1 MKEIEAL
8 NKDVVGASLKLD
20 ITKMTPA
27 FKVIDGGARK
37 NAESFKVLNT
47 ELAQT
52 EKSYVSLAKAADKIA
67 MNSDE
72 RRQKMIAE
80 SNALVAQ
87 RKAQAELL
95 AAKTA
100 ALNKTNQI
108 VDEKLKAQQAIVKKR
123 SDAIE
128 QQELEHQKRMQVL
141 QNRVIS
147 TSATSAK
154 STGTDDTTRERVL
167 QAEHRMRRQLEIE
180 ERSNVQRVT
189 SDRERSL
196 QYEQRVRREIARQE
210 VMQAEQLRRLNNQ
223 GMLNRSSQYMLSQTM
238 YSAVVRGGNEAIA
251 VLKNFEYELV
261 NVKRVM
267 GDTADVAFVKES
279 MINSAKEYGYA
290 LKEASSVYTL
300 IAQSGFNERETEAL
314 TTTALMAKNV
324 EQSFQS
330 AAQAQELMTG
340 AVLNYGLAAEDSAR
354 LLDRINE
361 VSNNYPTTSKK
372 ILEGMNRV
380 GAAAKNA
387 KVPINELIGYL
398 TVLNQAGFSGANA
411 GNAIKSFISFS
422 SRDIAIDKLEKY
434 VGVIKQANGEMMPFS
449 EILSRISVKWDT
461 LADSQRHEITQA
473 IARGDQAS
481 KFIALMNNY
490 SKVMEIAET
499 AENSFG
505 SAQRENAL
513 AMETLEKKSQQLKA
527 NWDQLIVTIGDS
539 GLLGVLK
546 AVVDTSKLLING
558 FNSIPG
564 PIRNTLTAT
573 LLLGAGIMTLNTGMR
588 LMTGQS
594 IVSMVTGLA
603 SGARAMLGMSAATNA
618 ATVAQRGFIATP
630 IGIVLTGISLALGAA
645 TVAWSAFNGV
655 QNEAVDTTKQAER
668 DAYTLTEKY
677 KELKT
682 VIDDNTQS
690 DKEITAAKA
699 ELANVIERMSK
710 VMPDMISQ
718 WDENGK
724 AIDINTEKIK
734 SFGKEYADALRMV
747 EEEELRK
754 SKKSRET
761 LKNDLDILIAFMD
774 AQKAG
779 NKELAKSLAG
789 DVADITGR
797 IINANKINP
806 KVAKEIVEVSEQ
818 IGVLDERIK
827 NSQQSLDV
835 LNGKLNNTADA
846 TDEFR
851 LAMTESANETE
862 MAEDAI
868 VDVGSAME
876 DLQKAIDNSGTAI
889 ADLNQLLAD
898 LASGQSLNAQSAADL
913 ITQYPQ
919 LADKIYQTVDGWSF
933 EESAVKSVRQAKLE
947 LLETSRF
954 AQAGITA
961 SMYSGLQSRLEYYG
975 IELDSISSLAEA
987 QSAMEQMT
995 KGIGVHSLYVPESV
1009 TQLAKIVAIREK
1021 FSKLSADPSYGVQS
1035 TKEKAPSSS
1044 KKEEDPLAKA
1054 FAASQKYIEHQKA
1067 MGRLSTQAELS
1078 AWERVQSQ
1086 YIKGSDQRM
1095 AADEKVYALKLQ
1107 LIEEAKKKEQDSY
1120 NASSNW
1126 ISHQKGIREVSAKEE
1141 LAWLERVQ
1149 SHYKKGSEIRLRL
1162 DEQVY
1167 AAKKAAMR
1175 ETMALS
1181 ESFIAHEK
1189 AMGRLSLE
1197 EELKAWERV
1206 QARYLKG
1213 TEERKRSDEQVYALK
1228 KQLIDKETADTTKL
1242 IGIQDKAL
1250 EKAKKDNIQR
1260 INDEKDAFIAAQ
1272 DEKIKTIDAVIAS
1285 MKEQNADDDYEAQ
1298 LAEKRARLLL
1308 LQSAVGPEGIK
1319 EREDL
1324 IKEIAKMELD
1334 RGREL
1339 AIRSLE
1345 ADKKKLEEEKAIK
1358 VAAYEDQVK
1367 TLETHYDA
1375 LISAFKDFSDDTI
1388 KQSDTL
1394 KQIQILKES
1403 EKNAEIL
1410 TQLDAFITAYQ
1421 SKMSKISSISMSQ
1434 EERDLQEYNNNKD
1447 LWDAAKAS
1455 GDKSKMASLAARNKE
1470 IRDLYNVKQDTG
1482 KLQHFSEGGAVLGNR
1497 GAAVPVIAH
1506 AGELIFNERQQSN
1519 LFKLLNFAMP
1529 NLSYSMPSFSMASG
1543 SSESV
1548 VNHNYYTVSH
1558 TGDVNI
1564 DDSSTAKTYWTE
1576 RDNVV
1581 RRFQSRGGKSR

>member
-1 MKEIEAL
+1 M
-8 NKDVVGASLKLD
+8 
-20 ITKMTPA
+20 
-27 FKVIDGGARK
+27 
-37 NAESFKVLNT
+37 
-47 ELAQT
+47 
-52 EKSYVSLAKAADKIA
+52 
-67 MNSDE
+67 
-72 RRQKMIAE
+72 AE
-80 SNALVAQ
+80 SNALVDQ

-95 AAKTA
+95 KAKTQG
-100 ALNKTNQI
+100 LNQTNKI
-108 VDEKLKAQQAIVKKR
+108 VEEKLKAQQAIVQKR
-123 SDAIE
+123 NDAIL
-128 QQELEHQKRMQVL
+128 QQEMQHQLRMQVL
-141 QNRVIS
+141 QNRV
-147 TSATSAK
+147 TSSNATTAK
-154 STGTDDTTRERVL
+154 ATGTDDTTRERVL

-180 ERSNVQRVT
+180 ERTNVQRVT
-189 SDRERSL
+189 ADRERSL

-210 VMQAEQLRRLNNQ
+210 VLQAQQLARLNNQ
-223 GMLNRSSQYMLSQTM
+223 GILNRSSQYALSATM
-238 YSAVVRGGNEAIA
+238 YSAAIRAANEAIS
-251 VLKNFEYELV
+251 VLKVFEYELV
-261 NVKRVM
+261 NVQRVM
-267 GDTADVAFVKES
+267 GDTADVAFVKDS
-279 MINSAKEYGYA
+279 MIESAKEYGYV
-290 LKEASSVYTL
+290 LKEAASVYTL
-300 IAQSGFNERETEAL
+300 IAQSGFNERETESLA
-314 TTTALMAKNV
+314 TTALMAKNV

-387 KVPINELIGYL
+387 KVPINDLIGYL
-398 TVLNQAGFSGANA
+398 TVLNQAGFSGTNA

-449 EILSRISVKWDT
+449 EILSRISVNWDT

-490 SKVMEIAET
+490 GKVLEIAET

-513 AMETLEKKSQQLKA
+513 AMETLEKKSLQLKA
-527 NWDQLIVTIGDS
+527 TWDQLIVSAGDS
-539 GLLGVLK
+539 GLLVVLK
-546 AVVDTSKLLING
+546 DLTDTTKLMVDG
-558 FNSIPG
+558 FNSIPD
-564 PIRNTLTAT
+564 PIRNALTAT
-573 LLLGAGIMTLNTGMR
+573 LLLGAGIMTLNTGMK
-588 LMTGQS
+588 LLTGQS
-594 IVSMVTGLA
+594 IMAMAGGLA
-603 SGARAMLGMSAATNA
+603 TAARSMLGLKTATDA

-630 IGIVLTGISLALGAA
+630 LGAILTGISLALGVA
-645 TVAWSAFNGV
+645 TVALSAYNGV
-655 QNEAVDTTKQAER
+655 QNSVVDGTKQAER
-668 DAYTLTEKY
+668 DANALGEKY
-677 KELKT
+677 LELKAI
-682 VIDDNTQS
+682 IDDNTRS
-690 DKEITAAKA
+690 DKDIKTAKA
-699 ELANVIERMSK
+699 ELTNVIERMNK
-710 VMPDMISQ
+710 VMPEMISN

-724 AIDINTEKIK
+724 AMDINVEKIK

-761 LKNDLDILIAFMD
+761 LKSDLDVLIAFMD

-779 NKELAKSLAG
+779 NKELAKSLAAE
-789 DVADITGR
+789 VADITGG
-797 IINANKINP
+797 ILNANKISP

-835 LNGKLNNTADA
+835 LNGKLNNAADA
-846 TDEFR
+846 ADDFR

-862 MAEDAI
+862 VAEDAI
-868 VDVGSAME
+868 VDVGSAMD
-876 DLQKAIDNSGTAI
+876 DLQKSIDNSGTAI

-898 LASGQSLNAQSAADL
+898 LASGQSLNAQNAADL
-913 ITQYPQ
+913 IAQYPQ
-919 LADKIYQTVDGWSF
+919 LADKIYKTADGWAF

-947 LLETSRF
+947 LLETSRL

-995 KGIGVHSLYVPESV
+995 KGIGVHSMYVPESV
-1009 TQLAKIVAIREK
+1009 QQLAKIVAIREK
-1021 FSKLSADPSYGVQS
+1021 FSKLSADPGYGVQAE
-1035 TKEKAPSSS
+1035 KEKTEKKSS
-1044 KKEEDPLAKA
+1044 KQEDPLAKA

-1067 MGRLSTQAELS
+1067 MGRLSTQAELT

-1107 LIEEAKKKEQDSY
+1107 LIEEAKKKEKDSY
-1120 NASSNW
+1120 NASANW

-1141 LAWLERVQ
+1141 LEWLERLQ
-1149 SHYKKGSEIRLRL
+1149 GKYKVGSEIRMSL

-1167 AAKKAAMR
+1167 AAKKAAIR

-1181 ESFIAHEK
+1181 ESYISHEK
-1189 AMGRLSLE
+1189 AMGRMSLE
-1197 EELKAWERV
+1197 DELKAWERM

-1213 TEERKRSDEQVYALK
+1213 TEERKRADEQVYALK
-1228 KQLIDKETADTTKL
+1228 KQLIDKETTDTTKL
-1242 IGIQDKAL
+1242 IAVQDKAL

-1260 INDEKDAFIAAQ
+1260 INDEKDAFVTAQ
-1272 DEKIKTIDAVIAS
+1272 DEKIKAIDAVIAS
-1285 MKEQNADDDYEAQ
+1285 MREQNSDDDYEAQ

-1334 RGREL
+1334 RGRDL

-1345 ADKKKLEEEKAIK
+1345 ADKKKLEDEKVLK
-1358 VAAYEDQVK
+1358 VSAYEDQIEA
-1367 TLETHYDA
+1367 LETHYDA
-1375 LISAFKDFSDDTI
+1375 LISAFKDFSDETI

-1394 KQIQILKES
+1394 KQIQVLKES

-1410 TQLDAFITAYQ
+1410 TQLDAFIASYQ
-1421 SKMSKISSISMSQ
+1421 AKMSKISNLSLTQ
-1434 EERDLQEYNNNKD
+1434 EERDLQEYNSNKD

-1455 GDKSKMASLAARNKE
+1455 GDKTQMASLAARNKA
-1470 IRDLYNVKQDTG
+1470 IRDQYGVVTDTG
-1482 KLQHFSEGGAVLGNR
+1482 KLQHFSEGGIVQGMR
-1497 GAAVPVIAH
+1497 GQAVPVIAH
-1506 AGELIFNERQQSN
+1506 GEELILNAKQQSN
-1519 LFKLLNFAMP
+1519 LFRLLDFKMP
-1529 NLSYSMPSFSMASG
+1529 QLSFSMPSFSMASG
-1543 SSESV
+1543 SQESI
-1548 VNHNYYTVSH
+1548 VNHYYYNVS

-1564 DDSSTAKTYWTE
+1564 DDPSTAKTFWSE
-1576 RDNVV
+1576 RDGLV
-1581 RRFQSRGGKSR
+1581 RRIQSSGGSKQR